1 MKKTAL
7 TLRGIKVGAFY
18 CESRDQQNL
27 EQQFRRLGV
36 ESTFLAALSDVALLS
51 QYDLIMFDSDHAS
64 VASHGCQ
71 IDWPDVPRI
80 AILGTETP
88 SRLLWVIDQ
97 GVSGYLRKP
106 VRYEGVLSACILACD
121 NHRAHRALRGRVE
134 QLEERLKGRK
144 FVLSAQLMLMKDQ
157 GLSED
162 QAFSFLRT
170 LAMKRQVSVE
180 KLSVELLASESIC
193 KQG

>member
-64 VASHGCQ
+64 VASHGRQ